1 MTLLDIMAPEQWE
14 ALEQELHALS
24 GMNTAVFDADG
35 RRVTGFVNWAN
46 ALCPAIKAH
55 PGGLAAICACANQ
68 VVSAQAARTGAPVV
82 EECDAGLAKI
92 AAPVMVRGDCL
103 GTVGCCGLRLDGVRP
118 EVDYVARTLGRDPG
132 EVARMAF
139 SVGSVSRERAGE
151 LANFMAG
158 RVREILRTLGGPAL
172 AEG

>member
-14 ALEQELHALS
+14 TLEKELHALS
-24 GMNTAVFDADG
+24 GMNAAVFDAEG
-35 RRVTGFVNWAN
+35 RRVTGFVKWAN
-46 ALCPAIKAH
+46 SLCPAIKGH
-55 PGGLAAICACANQ
+55 PDGVAAICAVANR
-68 VVSAQAARTGAPVV
+68 VVSARAAGTGLPVV

-139 SVGSVSRERAGE
+139 SVGSMTRERAEE
-151 LANFMAG
+151 LAGFMAG
-158 RVREILRTLGGPAL
+158 RVREILQAIGGPAL
-172 AEG
+172 AQG

>member
-1 MTLLDIMAPEQWE
+1 MTLLDIMAAKQWE

-24 GMNTAVFDADG
+24 GMNSCVYDAEG

-46 ALCPAIKAH
+46 TLCPAVKSN
-55 PGGLAAICACANQ
+55 PDGLASICAVANR
-68 VVSAQAARTGAPVV
+68 VISAKAAGTGQPVV

-103 GTVGCCGLRLDGVRP
+103 GTVGCCGLRLDGARP
-118 EVDYVARTLGRDPG
+118 EVDYLARVLDRDPG

-139 SVGSVSRERAGE
+139 SVGSVSSERAGE
-151 LANFMAG
+151 LAAFMVS
-158 RVREILRTLGGPAL
+158 RVQEIVRAVGGPAL
-172 AEG
+172 AGS